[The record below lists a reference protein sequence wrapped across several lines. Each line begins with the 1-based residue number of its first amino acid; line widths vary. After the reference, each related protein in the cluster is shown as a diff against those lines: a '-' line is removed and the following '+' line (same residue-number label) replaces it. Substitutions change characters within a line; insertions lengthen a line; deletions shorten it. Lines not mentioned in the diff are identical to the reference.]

1 MLDKIFGKKPTTT
14 KEIED
19 RWQIKTLSEHEE
31 KYWRY
36 NEDMKARQLQH
47 IPVKKFNNPLLRLY
61 RDLIYKNYYHLI
73 YKKDRTALEI
83 ILLALGITFLLLLI
97 VPVLSYLFYFLFG

>member
-14 KEIED
+14 KEIEN

-31 KYWRY
+31 KYWKY

-61 RDLIYKNYYHLI
+61 RDLIW
-73 YKKDRTALEI
+73 KKDRTALET

-97 VPVLSYLFYFLFG
+97 VPILSYLFYFLFG

>member
-1 MLDKIFGKKPTTT
+1 MLDKIFGKRPTTT
-14 KEIED
+14 KEIEN

-31 KYWRY
+31 KYWKY

-61 RDLIYKNYYHLI
+61 RDLIYK
-73 YKKDRTALEI
+73 KDRTALET

>member
-14 KEIED
+14 KEIEN

-31 KYWRY
+31 KYWKY

-61 RDLIYKNYYHLI
+61 RDLIYK
-73 YKKDRTALEI
+73 KDRTALET

-97 VPVLSYLFYFLFG
+97 VPILSYLFYFLFG

>member
-1 MLDKIFGKKPTTT
+1 MLDKIFGKRPTTT
-14 KEIED
+14 KEIEN

-31 KYWRY
+31 KYWKY

-61 RDLIYKNYYHLI
+61 RDLIYK
-73 YKKDRTALEI
+73 KDHTALET

>member
-14 KEIED
+14 KEIEN

-31 KYWRY
+31 KYWKY

-61 RDLIYKNYYHLI
+61 RDLIYK
-73 YKKDRTALEI
+73 KDRTALET
-83 ILLALGITFLLLLI
+83 ILLALGLTFLLLLI
-97 VPVLSYLFYFLFG
+97 VPILSYLFYFLFG

>member
-14 KEIED
+14 KEIEN

-31 KYWRY
+31 KYWKY

-61 RDLIYKNYYHLI
+61 RDLIYK
-73 YKKDRTALEI
+73 KDRTALET
-83 ILLALGITFLLLLI
+83 ILLALGLTFLLLLI

>member
-1 MLDKIFGKKPTTT
+1 MLDKIFGKRPTTT
-14 KEIED
+14 KEIEN

-31 KYWRY
+31 KYWKY
-36 NEDMKARQLQH
+36 NEDMKALQLQH

-61 RDLIYKNYYHLI
+61 RDLIYK
-73 YKKDRTALEI
+73 KDRTALET

-97 VPVLSYLFYFLFG
+97 VPILSYLFYFLFG

>member
-14 KEIED
+14 KEIEN

-31 KYWRY
+31 KYWKY

-61 RDLIYKNYYHLI
+61 RDLIYK
-73 YKKDRTALEI
+73 KDRTALET